1 MHARAYVVLS
11 IEEVIFGFEDGLD
24 RLSLSYSLLVC
35 ILRRQLIIA
44 IFISQRASVRV
55 SVHLVLVGLG
65 DLFL

>member
-1 MHARAYVVLS
+1 VHARAYVLS